1 MQKLISSILLTALL
15 TTVAYA
21 QKVNYYTVVVAFNS
35 MCCGVPD
42 SGPVMKLINSFKK
55 QNRIKR
61 MAVDSIG
68 PMGREGEYYL
78 AFRLKELSRTQKI
91 KFVQKLKKIAPNM
104 LDRGSAEI
112 KENVTVNKADLSP
125 RSGITTLKL

>member
-1 MQKLISSILLTALL
+1 MQKLILAIYLTVLLA
-15 TTVAYA
+15 TVTYA
-21 QKVNYYTVVVAFNS
+21 QKGNSYTVVVAFNS

-42 SGPVMKLINSFKK
+42 SGPVMKLISSFKK
-55 QNRIKR
+55 QNHIKR

-91 KFVQKLKKIAPNM
+91 KFVQNLKKIAPNM

-112 KENVTVNKADLSP
+112 KENLTVNKADLSS
-125 RSGITTLKL
+125 RTSITTLKL

>member
-21 QKVNYYTVVVAFNS
+21 QKANYYTVVVAFNS

-42 SGPVMKLINSFKK
+42 SGPVMKLISSFKK
-55 QNRIKR
+55 QNHIKR

-91 KFVQKLKKIAPNM
+91 KFVQNLKKIAPNM

-112 KENVTVNKADLSP
+112 KENLTVNNADLSS
-125 RSGITTLKL
+125 RTSITTLKL

>member
-1 MQKLISSILLTALL
+1 MQKLILSILLTALL

-21 QKVNYYTVVVAFNS
+21 QKANYYTVVVAFNS

-42 SGPVMKLINSFKK
+42 SGPVIKLINSFKK

-125 RSGITTLKL
+125 RSGITTLQL

>member
-1 MQKLISSILLTALL
+1 MQKLILSILLTALL